1 MHSIAFVFGL
11 SYLRYSIFYYTHI
24 YNCIF
29 IFITFVI
36 YKFIFVFSF
45 VFVFLSDLG
54 AAAFCSNCIQLYSF
68 QLPPPLPPEC
78 DCFFL
83 ALQLFFV
90 LFFCLAIVFWSF
102 EIKMKT
108 FLCLPIILYYTI
120 TINIQIKSFKSL
132 KRRNLRFC
140 FRIFSRNAENAQ
152 TIISMNS
159 YKFLQISINLYLYL

>member
-11 SYLRYSIFYYTHI
+11 RYLRYSIFYYTHI
-24 YNCIF
+24 YNYIL
-29 IFITFVI
+29 ITFVI
-36 YKFIFVFSF
+36 YTYICIFICICILIWSRSSCFLLQLHSIVFF
-45 VFVFLSDLG
+45 PI
-54 AAAFCSNCIQLYSF
+54 AAAAAWMRLFF
-68 QLPPPLPPEC
+68 FV
-78 DCFFL
+78 CFFGL
-83 ALQLFFV
+83 AI
-90 LFFCLAIVFWSF
+90 FFCLAIVFWSF

-108 FLCLPIILYYTI
+108 FWWRTIILYYTI

-159 YKFLQISINLYLYL
+159 YKFLWISINLYLYLYL